1 MRKVIWEGTP
11 WQAFK
16 NFAIIFSF
24 VMNLITL
31 IVLLIAAP
39 LIIPIVNDIAEP
51 IVGGLN
57 DSFVDMSEAHIV
69 QTIEVNDTIPV
80 VFTLPLSTTT
90 SVRLLE
96 PVPIRTQTSFVLPD
110 GGGTINGMVNLTLEA
125 GLELPVALN
134 IVVPVSQTVPVN
146 LAVGVDIPLAETEL
160 GAPFRNLQGIF
171 SPLDGLI
178 RGLPSSNDEF
188 YDRIQGSVAAP
199 ADESAGVATSSE

>member
-1 MRKVIWEGTP
+1 MRKFIWEGTP

-24 VMNLITL
+24 VINLVTL
-31 IVLLIAAP
+31 IILLIAAP
-39 LIIPIVNDIAEP
+39 LIIPIVDGIAEP

-57 DSFVDMSEAHIV
+57 DSFVNMSEAHIV

-96 PVPIRTQTSFVLPD
+96 PVPIRTQTSFILPD
-110 GGGTINGMVNLTLEA
+110 GGGTINGMVSLTLEE

-146 LAVGVDIPLAETEL
+146 LAVAVDIPLAETEL
-160 GAPFRNLQGIF
+160 GVPFRNLQGIF

-188 YDRIQGSVAAP
+188 YERIQGSLTAP
-199 ADESAGVATSSE
+199 TEDGTGVATTSE

>member
-1 MRKVIWEGTP
+1 MRKFVWEGTP

-16 NFAIIFSF
+16 NFAILFSF
-24 VMNLITL
+24 VVNIITV

-57 DSFVDMSEAHIV
+57 DSFVDMGEAHIV

-90 SVRLLE
+90 NVRLTA
-96 PVPIRTQTSFVLPD
+96 PVPIRAQTTFNLPD
-110 GGGTINGMVNLTLEA
+110 GGGTINGIVSLTLAE

-134 IVVPVSQTVPVN
+134 LIVPVSQTVPVN
-146 LAVGVDIPLAETEL
+146 LAVAVDIPLAETEL
-160 GAPFRNLQGIF
+160 GVHFRDLQEF
-171 SPLDGLI
+171 SAL
-178 RGLPSSNDEF
+178 
-188 YDRIQGSVAAP
+188 
-199 ADESAGVATSSE
+199 